1 MLKINNK
8 DCEVTEETIKFTK
21 SKINNK
27 DGYSQNKTPLFYGG
41 YLTFYIDFSDKKD
54 FKKIENK
61 IFTKEQIKMF
71 ELYSDKQFIDYI
83 DGDIY
88 LKFGAIS
95 NNSVE
100 TTLKIDD
107 QEVKLEYNGSL
118 LLIKD

>member
-1 MLKINNK
+1 MFKINNK
-8 DCEVTEETIKFTK
+8 YCEVLEETIKFTK

-27 DGYSQNKTPLFYGG
+27 EGYSILFSVDFNGG
-41 YLTFYIDFSDKKD
+41 YLSFYIDFFDKKD

-71 ELYSDKQFIDYI
+71 ELYSDKHFIDYI
-83 DGDIY
+83 DGEIY

-100 TTLKIDD
+100 TALKIDD
-107 QEVKLEYNGSL
+107 QEVKLEFISSL

>member
-1 MLKINNK
+1 MFKINNK
-8 DCEVTEETIKFTK
+8 YCEVLEETIKFTK

-27 DGYSQNKTPLFYGG
+27 EGYSILFSVDFNGG
-41 YLTFYIDFSDKKD
+41 YLSFYIDFFDKKD

-71 ELYSDKQFIDYI
+71 ELYSDKHFIDYI
-83 DGDIY
+83 DGEIY

>member
-1 MLKINNK
+1 MFKINNK
-8 DCEVTEETIKFTK
+8 YCEVLEETIKFTK

-27 DGYSQNKTPLFYGG
+27 EGYSILFSVDFNGG
-41 YLTFYIDFSDKKD
+41 YLSFYIDFFDKKD

-71 ELYSDKQFIDYI
+71 ELYSDKHFIDYI
-83 DGDIY
+83 DGEIY

-107 QEVKLEYNGSL
+107 QEVKLEFISSL

>member
-8 DCEVTEETIKFTK
+8 DCEVLEETIKFTK

-27 DGYSQNKTPLFYGG
+27 EGYSFLLSADFYGG

-71 ELYSDKQFIDYI
+71 ELYSDKHFIDYI
-83 DGDIY
+83 DGEIY

-107 QEVKLEYNGSL
+107 QEVKLEFISSL

>member
-8 DCEVTEETIKFTK
+8 DCEVLEETIKFTK

-27 DGYSQNKTPLFYGG
+27 EGYSFLLSVDFYGG

-83 DGDIY
+83 DGDIF
-88 LKFGAIS
+88 LKFDNI
-95 NNSVE
+95 NNHHIKAS
-100 TTLKIDD
+100 L
-107 QEVKLEYNGSL
+107 EVNDVDMVLEYNGL
-118 LLIKD
+118 LLLDKD

>member
-1 MLKINNK
+1 MFKINNK
-8 DCEVTEETIKFTK
+8 DCQVIEETIKFTK

-27 DGYSQNKTPLFYGG
+27 DGYSLLLSVDFYGG

-83 DGDIY
+83 DGEIY

>member
-1 MLKINNK
+1 MFKINNK
-8 DCEVTEETIKFTK
+8 YCEVLEETIKFTK

-27 DGYSQNKTPLFYGG
+27 EGYSILLSVDFNGG
-41 YLTFYIDFSDKKD
+41 YLSFYIDFFDKKD

-71 ELYSDKQFIDYI
+71 ELYSDKHFIDYI
-83 DGDIY
+83 DGEIY

-100 TTLKIDD
+100 TALKIDD
-107 QEVKLEYNGSL
+107 QEVKLEFISSL

>member
-1 MLKINNK
+1 MFKINNK
-8 DCEVTEETIKFTK
+8 YCEVLEETIKFTK

-27 DGYSQNKTPLFYGG
+27 EGYSILFSVDFNGG
-41 YLTFYIDFSDKKD
+41 YLSFYIDFFDKKD

-71 ELYSDKQFIDYI
+71 ELYSNKKFIDYI
-83 DGDIY
+83 DGEIY

>member
-1 MLKINNK
+1 
-8 DCEVTEETIKFTK
+8 
-21 SKINNK
+21 
-27 DGYSQNKTPLFYGG
+27 
-41 YLTFYIDFSDKKD
+41 
-54 FKKIENK
+54 
-61 IFTKEQIKMF
+61 MF

-83 DGDIY
+83 DGEIY